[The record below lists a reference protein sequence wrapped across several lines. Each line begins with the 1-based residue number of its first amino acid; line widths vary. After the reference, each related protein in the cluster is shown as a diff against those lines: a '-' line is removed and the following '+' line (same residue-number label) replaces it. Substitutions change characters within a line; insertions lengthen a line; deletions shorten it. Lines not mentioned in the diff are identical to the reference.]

1 MKKKLNMKGIQNEI
15 AAGSA
20 FFERPAPLAA
30 QADKKRAEKTE
41 AKNRTEKTNANTQR
55 MKRTDKA
62 HDRTD
67 GTGVR
72 PYALIDRIPAR
83 PYKRRPER
91 YSFQFWTDQITRLKK
106 LKQVLNIAGDP
117 EDREE
122 ITLSDMVRQAVDEYL
137 DRRTKE
143 ISKNDRTHEQL
154 VRPNG

>member
-20 FFERPAPLAA
+20 FFERPAPLSP
-30 QADKKRAEKTE
+30 QADKKTPEEAEPKI
-41 AKNRTEKTNANTQR
+41 RTEKTNANTKR
-55 MKRTDKA
+55 MKRTDEPPV
-62 HDRTD
+62 RSD

-72 PYALIDRIPAR
+72 PYGLIDRIPAQ

-91 YSFQFWTDQITRLKK
+91 YAFQFWTDQITRLKK
-106 LKQVLNIAGDP
+106 IKHILNISRDP
-117 EDREE
+117 EDRGEL
-122 ITLSDMVRQAVDEYL
+122 TLSDMVRQAVDEYL

-143 ISKNDRTHEQL
+143 ISKNDRTHEQR